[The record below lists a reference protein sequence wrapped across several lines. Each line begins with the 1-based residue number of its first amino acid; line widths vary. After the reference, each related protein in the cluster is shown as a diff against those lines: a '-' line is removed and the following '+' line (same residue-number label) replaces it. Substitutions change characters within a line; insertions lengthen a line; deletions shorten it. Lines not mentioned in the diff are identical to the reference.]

1 MFKMLGIWLAIYCL
15 YAVGKGEV
23 FAKSGRWG
31 STISRAGSPRYF
43 YLVITIY
50 ILLSFALIAV
60 F

>member
-1 MFKMLGIWLAIYCL
+1 MLGIWLAIYCL

-23 FAKSGRWG
+23 FARSGRWG

-43 YLVITIY
+43 FLVITIY